1 VQRTFIKDDTL
12 ENLNYLKKKVAE
24 FLWFEINSVAMN
36 SDVVRSCARA
46 LKNLNMVD
54 QISAHEFPIDLR
66 KLLKAY
72 SREKSTD
79 EHEPHSQ
86 ASQENGGGSEL
97 LEEYVRLERELEDM
111 ANLGSFNKITVED
124 ENCKSDPIDEE
135 TYFRARGLTPNEA
148 LFQKYQATIFDE
160 ALWLKKACIRFK

>member
-1 VQRTFIKDDTL
+1 L

-24 FLWFEINSVAMN
+24 FLGFEINSIEMN

-72 SREKSTD
+72 SKEKSPD
-79 EHEPHSQ
+79 EHGPHSQ
-86 ASQENGGGSEL
+86 SSRENCGGSEL
-97 LEEYVRLERELEDM
+97 LEKYVQFERELENM
-111 ANLGSFNKITVED
+111 SRLGSFNKIKGED
-124 ENCKSDPIDEE
+124 ETCKSEPLDEE
-135 TYFRARGLTPNEA
+135 TNFRARGLTPNEA

-160 ALWLKKACIRFK
+160 AQWLKKARIRFK

>member
-1 VQRTFIKDDTL
+1 M

-66 KLLKAY
+66 KLLQVY
-72 SREKSTD
+72 SREKSPD

-86 ASQENGGGSEL
+86 PSQENGGGSEC

-111 ANLGSFNKITVED
+111 SRLGNFNKIKKED

-135 TYFRARGLTPNEA
+135 TYFRARSLTPNEA

-160 ALWLKKACIRFK
+160 ALWLKKARIRFK

>member
-1 VQRTFIKDDTL
+1 L
-12 ENLNYLKKKVAE
+12 ENLNYLKKKLAE

-36 SDVVRSCARA
+36 SDIVKSCARS

-54 QISAHEFPIDLR
+54 HISAHELPIDLR

-72 SREKSTD
+72 SREKSPD

-86 ASQENGGGSEL
+86 PSQENGGGSEL
-97 LEEYVRLERELEDM
+97 LEEYVRLERELENM
-111 ANLGSFNKITVED
+111 SRLGIFNNIKGED
-124 ENCKSDPIDEE
+124 ENCMSKPLEEE
-135 TYFRARGLTPNEA
+135 TYFGARGLTPNEA

-160 ALWLKKACIRFK
+160 ALWLKKARLRFK

>member
-1 VQRTFIKDDTL
+1 MQRTFIKDYTL

-72 SREKSTD
+72 SREKSPD

-86 ASQENGGGSEL
+86 PSQENGGESEL
-97 LEEYVRLERELEDM
+97 LEEYVRLERELENM
-111 ANLGSFNKITVED
+111 SKLGRFNKIKGED
-124 ENCKSDPIDEE
+124 ENGKRRP
-135 TYFRARGLTPNEA
+135 RRRKN
-148 LFQKYQATIFDE
+148 IFE
-160 ALWLKKACIRFK
+160 PEV